1 MRPGSVVILLLVLGG
16 CRCPSRPHT
25 DPSRTDCYRGDGII
39 RVAISAQPNT
49 LDWNRSSET
58 SYVNY
63 PVIHAMMRGLTRLDA
78 RNAPAPDLAERWDV
92 ELTRDS
98 PPHQVLTFH
107 LKPGLVW
114 SDGVTPL
121 VAQDFAFAWKRGLA
135 VGFETAELGDLLGA
149 AEVRQARDAADP
161 ARLAEALARVGVE
174 ALDDLTLR
182 VTLVSPR
189 SYFLSRVATVYPFF
203 PAPSR
208 LLEGRPEA
216 ELHAYFDQPTASSP
230 VVLGAF
236 RVAGWDRTADG
247 APLRLEPNPFGP
259 GAHDPGVPKAI
270 VVLQSSLGQLLYD
283 RCEVDFLYLD
293 EPSALR
299 RASGFSRR
307 ELLSS
312 YWLGLN
318 ASLLDLRLRR
328 AISLALDRPRLV
340 EGLLP
345 AARPAFGFLP
355 DDLPGAVH
363 DGDPRAADFPRFDL
377 ARARALVAE
386 SGYDGRALPLLVR
399 TSGSFMPEVAIAD
412 GVRRQLRDVG
422 VNVSLV
428 TSADFSNDIK
438 DPDDRVRYPLFLRRI
453 GADYAHPQ
461 TFFTAFAPRGINYTG
476 FEALD
481 GGAAV
486 NELQALVEGG
496 AAELDAEAATTV
508 FTRAQRLL
516 LVDHAVLVPIY
527 YPDRYFRTRSWID
540 GLGVDPFNFI
550 TLRDAR
556 IRGRP

>member
-1 MRPGSVVILLLVLGG
+1 MRPGIAVIPLLLVLGG

-25 DPSRTDCYRGDGII
+25 DPSNTDCDRGDGII

-78 RNAPAPDLAERWDV
+78 HNAPAPDLAERWDV
-92 ELTRDS
+92 SLSDG
-98 PPHQVLTFH
+98 HQVLVFH
-107 LKPGLVW
+107 LRPGLVW

-121 VAQDFAFAWKRGLA
+121 VAQDFVFGWKRALG
-135 VGFETAELGDLLGA
+135 VGFETAELSDLLGA
-149 AEVRQARDAADP
+149 GEVRKARDANDP
-161 ARLAEALARVGVE
+161 ARLAEALAHVGVE

-182 VTLVSPR
+182 VTLVTPR
-189 SYFLSRVATVYPFF
+189 SYFLSRIATVYPFF

-208 LLEGRPEA
+208 LLEGRSE
-216 ELHAYFDQPTASSP
+216 EQLHAYFDQPTASSP

-259 GAHDPGVPKAI
+259 GAADPGVPKAI

-299 RASGFSRR
+299 RTSGFSRR
-307 ELLSS
+307 ELLSV

-318 ASLLDLRLRR
+318 SSMLDLRLRR
-328 AISLALDRPRLV
+328 AISMALDRPRLV

-345 AARPAFGFLP
+345 AARPAFGLLP

-377 ARARALVAE
+377 ARAKALVAE
-386 SGYDGRALPLLVR
+386 SGYDGRTLPLLVR
-399 TSGSFMPEVAIAD
+399 TTGSFMPEVAIAD
-412 GVRRQLRDVG
+412 GVRRQLRDIG

-428 TSADFSNDIK
+428 TSADFANDIK
-438 DPDDRVRYPLFLRRI
+438 DPDDRIRYPLFLRRT

-476 FEALD
+476 FEAID

-486 NELQALVEGG
+486 NEFQALVEEG
-496 AAELDAEAATTV
+496 AAQLDAEAATAE
-508 FTRAQRLL
+508 FTRAQHLL
-516 LVDHAVLVPIY
+516 LVEHAVLVPIY
-527 YPDRYFRTRSWID
+527 YPDRYFRTRPWIE

-556 IRGRP
+556 IRRRP